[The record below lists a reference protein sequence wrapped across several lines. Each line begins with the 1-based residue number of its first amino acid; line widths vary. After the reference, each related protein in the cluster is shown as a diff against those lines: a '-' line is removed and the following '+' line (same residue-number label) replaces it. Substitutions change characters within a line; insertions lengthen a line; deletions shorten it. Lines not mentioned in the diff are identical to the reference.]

1 MIQLQLKIDPIPI
14 VEPLVVRLR
23 TSPPDLSATESDH
36 DAMMVS
42 KGTESADFD
51 VNGFSLRVHTRQ
63 AESLDGDVVL
73 VVPGRGT
80 LHRLIRASSNHNT
93 LLITEQCDQKCIMC
107 SQPPKKYH
115 RDMFDQFL
123 QAIVLAPRE
132 ATIGLSGG
140 EPFLHKA
147 RLMEFL
153 RKAQT
158 ARPDIRFHI
167 LTNCQHFEPAD
178 EADLNSLNMASI
190 LWGIPIYAANPTIH
204 DQIVAK
210 EGAFEI
216 LERNLALLGKAGAVL
231 ELRTV
236 ILKSN
241 ITELEELAN
250 HVTRNL
256 SFAQVWAIMQLENIG
271 YARMNWET
279 EFCDTST
286 EFNGVAD
293 AVDLA
298 VGRGLRTKLYN
309 FPLCTVPPAYR
320 ECCTL
325 SISDWKQKF
334 LPTCDDCELRSSCTG
349 FFEWYPEER
358 GFSGIRAQ

>member
-1 MIQLQLKIDPIPI
+1 MIQLQLKVDPIPI

-23 TSPPDLSATESDH
+23 TSLPDSSAAASDH
-36 DAMMVS
+36 DARIVS
-42 KGTESADFD
+42 HDAETADFD
-51 VNGFSLRVHTRQ
+51 VNGFSLRVHTRH
-63 AESLDGDVVL
+63 AERLDGDVVL
-73 VVPGRGT
+73 IVPGRGT

-115 RDMFDQFL
+115 TDMFDQFL
-123 QAIVLAPRE
+123 QAVVLAPRE

-147 RLMEFL
+147 RLLEFL

-167 LTNCQHFEPAD
+167 LTNGQHFEPSD
-178 EADLNSLNMASI
+178 EGDLKSLNMASI
-190 LWGIPIYAANPTIH
+190 LWGIPIYAASAGIH
-204 DQIVAK
+204 DLIVAK
-210 EGAFEI
+210 EGAFKI

-236 ILKSN
+236 VLNSN

-250 HVTRNL
+250 HVTRHL
-256 SFAQVWAIMQLENIG
+256 SFAHVWAIMQLENIG
-271 YARMNWET
+271 YARMNWDA
-279 EFCDTST
+279 EFCDSSM
-286 EFNGVAD
+286 EFDGIAT

-309 FPLCTVPPAYR
+309 FPLCTVPPSYR
-320 ECCTL
+320 MYCTL

-334 LPTCDDCELRSSCTG
+334 LSTCDDCRLRSSCTG
-349 FFEWYPEER
+349 FFEWYPDDR
-358 GFSGIRAQ
+358 GYSGIRAQ

>member
-1 MIQLQLKIDPIPI
+1 MIQLQLKVDPIPI

-23 TSPPDLSATESDH
+23 TSLPSPSATASDH

-42 KGTESADFD
+42 NSSETADFD
-51 VNGFSLRVHTRQ
+51 VNGFSLRVHTRHP
-63 AESLDGDVVL
+63 ESLNGDVVM
-73 VVPGRGT
+73 VVPGRGK

-115 RDMFDQFL
+115 TDMFDQFL
-123 QAIVLAPRE
+123 QAVVLSPKA

-147 RLMEFL
+147 RLLEFL
-153 RKAQT
+153 RKAQA

-167 LTNCQHFEPAD
+167 LTNGQHFERSD
-178 EADLNSLNMASI
+178 ETDLRSLNMASI
-190 LWGIPIYAANPTIH
+190 LWGIPIYAAKPSIH
-204 DQIVAK
+204 DRIVAK

-236 ILKSN
+236 VLKSN

-250 HVTRNL
+250 HVTRNF
-256 SFAQVWAIMQLENIG
+256 SFAHVWAIMQLENIG
-271 YARMNWET
+271 YARMNWDA

-286 EFNGVAD
+286 VFDGIAT
-293 AVDLA
+293 AVDIA

-309 FPLCTVPPAYR
+309 FPLCTVPLSYR
-320 ECCTL
+320 QYCTP

-334 LPTCDDCELRSSCTG
+334 LSTCEDCSLRSGCTG
-349 FFEWYPEER
+349 FFEWYPDDR
-358 GFSGIRAQ
+358 GFGEIKAQ

>member
-14 VEPLVVRLR
+14 VEPLVVRLLTR
-23 TSPPDLSATESDH
+23 PPDPSTTASDH

-42 KGTESADFD
+42 NNTETADFD
-51 VNGFSLRVHTRQ
+51 VNGFSLRVHTRHPK
-63 AESLDGDVVL
+63 SLNGDVVL

-115 RDMFDQFL
+115 TDMFDQFL
-123 QAIVLAPRE
+123 QAVVLAPTS

-147 RLMEFL
+147 RLLEFL
-153 RKAQT
+153 RKSQS

-167 LTNCQHFEPAD
+167 LTNGQHFEPSD
-178 EADLNSLNMASI
+178 EASFKSLNMASI
-190 LWGIPIYAANPTIH
+190 LWGVPIYAANRSIH
-204 DQIVAK
+204 DRIVAK
-210 EGAFEI
+210 HGAFEI
-216 LERNLALLGKAGAVL
+216 LERNLALLAKAGAVL

-236 ILKSN
+236 VLTAN

-256 SFAQVWAIMQLENIG
+256 RFAHVWAIMQLENIG
-271 YARMNWET
+271 YARMNWDA
-279 EFCDTST
+279 EFCDTSK
-286 EFNGVAD
+286 EFDGIAT

-298 VGRGLRTKLYN
+298 LARGLRTKLYN

-320 ECCTL
+320 EYCTL

-334 LPTCDDCELRSSCTG
+334 LSACDDCRLRSSCTG
-349 FFEWYPEER
+349 FFEWYPENR
-358 GFSGIRAQ
+358 GFGEIRAQ